1 MIKKFSNYI
10 LDSIL
15 ATLFILFGVQTPVN
29 AGVEAPDMTVEKVVD
44 IQFSAHS
51 MVTSHQQVY
60 LKDIAKINYATLAQ
74 EMALGNVGL
83 GLTLDPEEELT
94 LLSEDIAK
102 VLNKNLNQFKEAF
115 GVTKIKI
122 SMPDKI
128 TVASSENDISY
139 NSVSFDLFNSYK
151 RLCEIC
157 SFSLKNISLPKL
169 KNVKNKTEIAID
181 YSQVK
186 LTGPFLIPVLVKQD
200 EKKEQYWISGQ
211 MVIKQKGLLATRMIQ
226 SGQVLTETDFKSA
239 DVDITFQK
247 DQLVTEFS
255 QLKGNRLNRFFTK
268 DQAVFMSNLKKEV
281 VLNRGMNIKASLGT
295 ENMEISVN
303 ATAEESGA
311 IGDIIRIKTSDTG
324 RILSGLIVEKGL
336 VEIQ

>member
-1 MIKKFSNYI
+1 MIKKISNFL
-10 LDSIL
+10 LDSVL

-29 AGVEAPDMTVEKVVD
+29 ASVDTAVEKVVE

-60 LKDIAKINYATLAQ
+60 LKDIAKFNYATLEQ
-74 EMALGNVGL
+74 EMALGNVSL
-83 GLTLDPEEELT
+83 GLTLDPEEELS

-102 VLNKNLNQFKEAF
+102 VLNKNLHLFKEAF
-115 GVTKIKI
+115 GPTKIKL
-122 SMPDKI
+122 SMPDRI

-151 RLCEIC
+151 KLCDNC
-157 SFSLKNISLPKL
+157 SFSLKNISIPKL
-169 KNVKNKTEIAID
+169 KTVKNKAEITID

-200 EKKEQYWISGQ
+200 EKQEQYWISGQ

-226 SGQVLTETDFKSA
+226 GGQVLTESDFKKG
-239 DVDITFQK
+239 DVEITFQK
-247 DQLVTEFS
+247 DQLVTDFS
-255 QLKGNRLNRFFTK
+255 QLKGSRLNRFFTK
-268 DQAVFMSNLKKEV
+268 DQAVFMSNLKKEL
-281 VLNRGMNIKASLGT
+281 VLNRGMNVKALLGT

-303 ATAEESGA
+303 ATAEEAGA

-324 RILSGLIVEKGL
+324 KILSGLIVEKGL